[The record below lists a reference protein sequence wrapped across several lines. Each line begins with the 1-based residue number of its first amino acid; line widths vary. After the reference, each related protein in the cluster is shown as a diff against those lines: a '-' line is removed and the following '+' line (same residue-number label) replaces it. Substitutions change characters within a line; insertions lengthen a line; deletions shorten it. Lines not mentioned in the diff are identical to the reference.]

1 MLGPPDYI
9 HFLAPFQGCLAV
21 LDVSPGT
28 PLRSLLW
35 EETAELCTLYESDLG
50 APLADL
56 TLLLSPG
63 AAAGETAMGEAGTVS
78 DPVLLVHPQPAARLG

>member
-1 MLGPPDYI
+1 M
-9 HFLAPFQGCLAV
+9 V
-21 LDVSPGT
+21 LDVSPGS

-56 TLLLSPG
+56 TLLLSPRGTAEAAG
-63 AAAGETAMGEAGTVS
+63 AAAGAAVEEAGAGA
-78 DPVLLVHPQPAARLG
+78 DPVLLVHPQPAARVG